1 MAGRLLPPEGITD
14 VTSRQIC
21 ETFEQYIY
29 LYEVMS
35 QLSRLAYCDSGIIL
49 KIFESSFGKDNVD
62 VMVNINQMD
71 IAYVNEKRAPLN
83 EQKAASIADGI
94 PHESYA
100 LGRAPDQ
107 AKRRYGAYIST
118 EKALAACIIDTTVAN
133 GILKQK
139 GPFNDKD
146 IIIAFKGTNTFKELI
161 HDVKSVV
168 TRLDLYYV
176 ATSLGFTPPESDKD
190 SFIAGAFTTVLIDAW
205 PLLIQS
211 IGELIP
217 EGTDAIRLFCT
228 GHGLG
233 GAYCTLFGFILG
245 YLKSLPPTTNET
257 SKLLSSI
264 SSIHVISFGT
274 PALCADK
281 ARNVLNGGLR
291 SGFMTFD
298 RLVTQKIPT
307 LTVQPYFTNIIPLT
321 PALFSHPG
329 YKQKATDP
337 KQDKRRPYKLT
348 SIYKMY
354 NKGTPK
360 TYTYTIPDEGKSAL
374 KQVEIDGKAAA
385 TQTQTATQDRTA
397 VQKGGLFGL
406 LDKYKSIYQKEAVKY
421 SSNFISIPIN
431 SVTGMVAPHIFY
443 LGMVYLLTPRF
454 PGMKNPVP
462 INQLKSA
469 YFGFYDDP
477 GAGVLIK
484 YVDSPR
490 IAMTR
495 GTSAGVSKNVNS
507 RGTDASSNTNVQLHN
522 SKRKRRTRVNTIF
535 SGGRKTRRTAEK

>member
-1 MAGRLLPPEGITD
+1 
-14 VTSRQIC
+14 
-21 ETFEQYIY
+21 
-29 LYEVMS
+29 
-35 QLSRLAYCDSGIIL
+35 
-49 KIFESSFGKDNVD
+49 
-62 VMVNINQMD
+62 
-71 IAYVNEKRAPLN
+71 
-83 EQKAASIADGI
+83 
-94 PHESYA
+94 
-100 LGRAPDQ
+100 
-107 AKRRYGAYIST
+107 
-118 EKALAACIIDTTVAN
+118 
-133 GILKQK
+133 
-139 GPFNDKD
+139 
-146 IIIAFKGTNTFKELI
+146 
-161 HDVKSVV
+161 
-168 TRLDLYYV
+168 
-176 ATSLGFTPPESDKD
+176 
-190 SFIAGAFTTVLIDAW
+190 
-205 PLLIQS
+205 
-211 IGELIP
+211 
-217 EGTDAIRLFCT
+217 
-228 GHGLG
+228 
-233 GAYCTLFGFILG
+233 
-245 YLKSLPPTTNET
+245 
-257 SKLLSSI
+257 
-264 SSIHVISFGT
+264 
-274 PALCADK
+274 
-281 ARNVLNGGLR
+281 
-291 SGFMTFD
+291 MTFD

-337 KQDKRRPYKLT
+337 KQDKLRPYKLT

-385 TQTQTATQDRTA
+385 TQYRTA

-462 INQLKSA
+462 INELKSA

-490 IAMTR
+490 IAITR
-495 GTSAGVSKNVNS
+495 GTAAGVSKHLNS
-507 RGTDASSNTNVQLHN
+507 RGTDASPNTNVQLHN
-522 SKRKRRTRVNTIF
+522 SKRKRRTRVNTIL